1 MLIYLTGLLKCGPF
15 KRNNPNTSDNVFWGA
30 DTNICDLK
38 HLVSLPLHYII
49 KLEPDWLKKT
59 KKNILINSLKLEY
72 THE

>member
-49 KLEPDWLKKT
+49 KLEPD
-59 KKNILINSLKLEY
+59 
-72 THE
+72 